1 MHTLHSYFYLTR
13 NIEHTIS
20 HTTPKK
26 CHHIKFKIS
35 VLITNMHL
43 PDGRDLSSVAHTAAN
58 SKWLLEREDK
68 GFPPKRVVPEISSV

>member
-1 MHTLHSYFYLTR
+1 
-13 NIEHTIS
+13 
-20 HTTPKK
+20 
-26 CHHIKFKIS
+26 
-35 VLITNMHL
+35 MHL